1 MSEQS
6 QFALLKQKRFLPFFL
21 TQFFGAF
28 NDNVFK
34 NALGIMVTYNIVG
47 DSSTLL
53 SIAAGLFI
61 LPFFLFSALAGQIA
75 DKYEKSKLI
84 KIVKLIEIII
94 MCTAA
99 LGFYLENTDLLFVVL
114 FLMGTQSSLFGPV
127 KYGYLPQKLKKE
139 ELVGGNGLIES
150 STFLAILI
158 GTIAGTLLITNNGY
172 LAVSL
177 SVILI
182 AIAGF
187 SSAIYIPITPPVSPE
202 IKINLN
208 ILKETYRNVKFLPN
222 NRVVFLSILAVSW
235 FWFYGSIFL
244 MQIQNFSKNVL
255 FGDEKVVTWFL
266 SMFSIGI
273 AVGSLLCEKLSG
285 KRVEIGLVPLG
296 AIGMTI
302 FGWDL
307 AITAQNWHLLTE
319 ILTPT
324 EFFKLENSYRI
335 LINMALIGVSG
346 GFYIVPLY
354 ALIQERSDEKHLSR
368 IIAGNN
374 IINAFLMVL
383 ASLLSLLILSYLDW
397 SIPELFMVTVGLNI
411 LVSLY
416 IFTVVPEFLMRLIVW
431 FLVSTIYRIKPK
443 GIENIPH
450 DGPALLTCN
459 HVSFIDPMIL
469 GGFIRRPVRFVTYY
483 KIYNMPVMH
492 WIFRAAKAIP
502 IAGYKEDPEMYESA
516 FKEVKKA
523 LDEGDLV
530 CIFPEGGLTPDGT
543 IQEFKGGL
551 ERIIE
556 ETPVPVIPMALKN
569 LWGSMFSRKD
579 KSILN
584 RRPRKFMA
592 KIDLNVGKPIAPEKV
607 NRQMLQDI
615 ITDLK
620 ENGKPD

>member
-1 MSEQS
+1 MSEHS
-6 QFALLKQKRFLPFFL
+6 QFDLLKEKRFLPFFL

-84 KIVKLIEIII
+84 KIVKFFEIII

-99 LGFYLENTDLLFVVL
+99 LGFYLEDTNMLFVVL

-127 KYGYLPQKLKKE
+127 KYGYLPQKLKKR
-139 ELVGGNGLIES
+139 ELIGGNGLIES

-158 GTIAGTLLITNNGY
+158 GTIAGTLLITNDGY
-172 LAVSL
+172 FAVSL
-177 SVILI
+177 SVIMI
-182 AIAGF
+182 AVFGF
-187 SSAIYIPITPPVSPE
+187 ISAYNIPLTPAVSSE
-202 IKINLN
+202 IKLN
-208 ILKETYRNVKFLPN
+208 FNIASETYRNVSFLPK
-222 NRVVFLSILAVSW
+222 NRVVFLSILAISW

-255 FGDEKVVTWFL
+255 FGDEKVVTWLL

-273 AVGSLLCEKLSG
+273 ALGSLMCEKLSG

-307 AITAQNWHLLTE
+307 AITAQNWPALE
-319 ILTPT
+319 GILTPT
-324 EFFKLENSYRI
+324 EFFNLQNSYRI
-335 LINMALIGVSG
+335 LIDMALIGVSG

-354 ALIQERSDEKHLSR
+354 ALVQERSDKKHLSR
-368 IIAGNN
+368 VIAGNN
-374 IINAFLMVL
+374 IINALFMVI
-383 ASLLSLLILSYLDW
+383 ASLLSLYILSYLNW
-397 SIPELFMVTVGLNI
+397 SIPELFMITVGLNI
-411 LVSLY
+411 LVCLY
-416 IFTVVPEFLMRLIVW
+416 IFTVVPEFLMRLVVW
-431 FLVSTIYRIKPK
+431 FIVSIIYRIKPS
-443 GIENIPH
+443 GTENIP
-450 DGPALLTCN
+450 DEGPALLACN
-459 HVSFIDPMIL
+459 HISFIDPMIL
-469 GGFIRRPVRFVTYY
+469 GGFIRRPIRFVTYY
-483 KIYNMPVMH
+483 KIYNIPVMH
-492 WIFRAAKAIP
+492 WIFRAAKTIP
-502 IAGYKEDPEMYESA
+502 IAGYKEDPEMYEKA
-516 FKEVKKA
+516 FAEVKKA
-523 LDEGDLV
+523 LAEGDLV

-556 ETPVPVIPMALKN
+556 ETPVPVIPMALNN
-569 LWGSMFSRKD
+569 LWGSLFSRRD
-579 KSILN
+579 KKLVN

-592 KIDLNVGKPIAPEKV
+592 KINLNVGKPIKPEKV
-607 NRQMLQDI
+607 SKQMLHEI
-615 ITDLK
+615 ISDLK
-620 ENGKPD
+620 EKN

>member
-1 MSEQS
+1 MSEHS
-6 QFALLKQKRFLPFFL
+6 QFGLLKEKRFLPFFL

-84 KIVKLIEIII
+84 KIVKFFEIVI

-139 ELVGGNGLIES
+139 ELIGGNGLIES

-187 SSAIYIPITPPVSPE
+187 SSANFIPITPAVSPE
-202 IKINLN
+202 IKINFN
-208 ILKETYRNVKFLPN
+208 IVSETYRNVRFLPN
-222 NRVVFLSILAVSW
+222 NRVVFLSILAISW

-244 MQIQNFSKNVL
+244 MQIQNFSKNTL
-255 FGDEKVVTWFL
+255 FGDEKVVTWLL

-273 AVGSLLCEKLSG
+273 AIGSLLCEKLSG

-296 AIGMTI
+296 AIGMAV

-307 AITAQNWHLLTE
+307 AITAQNWHTLTE

-335 LINMALIGVSG
+335 LIDMALIGASG

-354 ALIQERSDEKHLSR
+354 ALIQERSDKKHLSR

-374 IINAFLMVL
+374 IINALLMVL
-383 ASLLSLLILSYLDW
+383 ASLLSLFILSYLDW

-416 IFTVVPEFLMRLIVW
+416 IFTVVPEFLMRLVVW
-431 FLVSTIYRIKPK
+431 FLVSIIYRIKPK

-459 HVSFIDPMIL
+459 HISFIDPMIL

-483 KIYNMPVMH
+483 KIYQMPVMN

-502 IAGYKEDPEMYESA
+502 IAGYKEDPEMYELA
-516 FKEVKKA
+516 FAEVKKA
-523 LDEGDLV
+523 LADGDLV

-543 IQEFKGGL
+543 IQKFKGGL
-551 ERIIE
+551 ERIIK
-556 ETPVPVIPMALKN
+556 ETPVPVIPMALNN

-592 KIDLNVGKPIAPEKV
+592 KIDLNVGKPIKPEDV
-607 NRQMLQDI
+607 NSKMLFDI
-615 ITDLK
+615 VSALK
-620 ENGKPD
+620 NNT

>member
-255 FGDEKVVTWFL
+255 FGDEKVVTWLL